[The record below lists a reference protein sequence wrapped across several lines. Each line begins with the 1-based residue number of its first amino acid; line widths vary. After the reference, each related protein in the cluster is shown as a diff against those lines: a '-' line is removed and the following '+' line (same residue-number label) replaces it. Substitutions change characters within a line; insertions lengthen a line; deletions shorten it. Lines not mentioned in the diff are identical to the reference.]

1 MKEIGLLIDS
11 SGAFSAWTQ
20 GKEIN
25 LDDYIEFCLQYID
38 IADAVANLDVIP
50 GRPYKKITP
59 EEYEKSAEQGW
70 RNYEKMLAAGI
81 PKEKLIHVFH

>member
-1 MKEIGLLIDS
+1 MREIGLLID

-25 LDDYIEFCLQYID
+25 LVDDYIDFCLQYID
-38 IADAVANLDVIP
+38 IADAVLNLDVIP
-50 GRPYKKITP
+50 GRPYKKLTP

-70 RNYEKMLAAGI
+70 RK
-81 PKEKLIHVFH
+81 